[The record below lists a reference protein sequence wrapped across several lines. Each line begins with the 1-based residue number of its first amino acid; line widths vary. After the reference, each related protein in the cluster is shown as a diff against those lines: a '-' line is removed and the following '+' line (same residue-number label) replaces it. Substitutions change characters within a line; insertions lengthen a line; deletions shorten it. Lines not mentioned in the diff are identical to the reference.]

1 MKFYIILGPPGAGK
15 GTQSALLAK
24 KYSLLH
30 ISTGDMLRKEI
41 EAGTELGIQ
50 VKQTI
55 ESGKL
60 VDDETMLKLIKK
72 IISEPQEGIKG
83 FILDGF
89 PRTLPQAEALD
100 KMLSER
106 KDSISAVIYLD
117 IDEDIIFQRISY
129 RAKMEDRKDDME
141 RSTIENRIVQ
151 YHTKTEPLIVYYS
164 NKGIFYRIKGDKSIE
179 ENFKEICSIIDKIE
193 YKR

>member
-1 MKFYIILGPPGAGK
+1 MKFYIIFGPPGAGK
-15 GTQSALLAK
+15 GTQSALLAR

-41 EAGTELGIQ
+41 EAGTELGVK

-60 VDDETMLKLIKK
+60 VEDETMLRLIKK
-72 IISEPQEGIKG
+72 TISEPKEGIKG

-106 KDSISAVIYLD
+106 ENHISAVIYLD
-117 IDEDIIFQRISY
+117 IDEDIMFKRIAY
-129 RAKMEDRKDDME
+129 RARMEDRKDDME
-141 RSTIENRIVQ
+141 RSTIENRMVQ

-164 NKGIFYRIKGDKSIE
+164 NKGILYRIKGDKSIE
-179 ENFKEICSIIDKIE
+179 ENFKEICSIIDKTE
-193 YKR
+193 

>member
-1 MKFYIILGPPGAGK
+1 MKFYIIFGPPGAGK
-15 GTQSALLAK
+15 GTQSALLAR

-41 EAGTELGIQ
+41 EAGTELGVK

-60 VDDETMLKLIKK
+60 VEDETMLRLIKK
-72 IISEPQEGIKG
+72 TISEPKEGIKG
-83 FILDGF
+83 FIFDGF

-106 KDSISAVIYLD
+106 DNHISAVIYLD
-117 IDEDIIFQRISY
+117 IDEDIMFKRIAY
-129 RAKMEDRKDDME
+129 RARMEDRKDDME
-141 RSTIENRIVQ
+141 RSTIENRMVQ

-164 NKGIFYRIKGDKSIE
+164 NKGILYRIKGDKSIE
-179 ENFKEICSIIDKIE
+179 ENFKEICSIIDKTE
-193 YKR
+193 